1 MLQWLC
7 CQRTVPVCP
16 FEKAEGWIYTAR
28 ATRYEK
34 KETAMRILAIHDAQ
48 GNIYHTVVSPPDSP
62 PVAFA
67 GEPGLSV
74 TEVEA
79 PELGDPMDRQQ
90 IEEVRER
97 WRVEV
102 KPEAKLVRRTSE
114 EPNSE

>member
-1 MLQWLC
+1 
-7 CQRTVPVCP
+7 
-16 FEKAEGWIYTAR
+16 
-28 ATRYEK
+28 
-34 KETAMRILAIHDAQ
+34 MRILAIHDAQ
-48 GNIYHTVVSPPDSP
+48 GNIYHIVMRPSDSP

-79 PELGDPMDRQQ
+79 PEISDPRDRQQ
-90 IEEVRER
+90 IEEVLER

-102 KPEAKLVRRTSE
+102 KPEAKLVRRTSQ